1 MYINRSM
8 LMILAIALVFFPT
21 AQSWINQGPEVW
33 YRPYL
38 LWALVILLAYLN
50 QRWWQGRR

>member
-8 LMILAIALVFFPT
+8 LMILGIALVFFPA
-21 AQSWINQGPEVW
+21 AQGWIIQGPEAW

-38 LWALVILLAYLN
+38 VWALVILLAYLN
-50 QRWWQGRR
+50 QRWWQGRQ